1 MPCYSLNQSE
11 KIWKEEIIMTVGGT
25 ICFQK
30 REQNLHVRRSRVS
43 VIYQVLLTKANSIKF
58 LLMRTERL
66 LNYQFTLERQ
76 SPKQCCSVL
85 FLHLTMIQVKALIFH
100 VSQGLPMYQQCVCF
114 KRIKNSYHYARK
126 DFA

>member
-43 VIYQVLLTKANSIKF
+43 VIYQVLLTKANSKKF

-66 LNYQFTLERQ
+66 QNYQFTLERQ
-76 SPKQCCSVL
+76 SPKQCCSVI
-85 FLHLTMIQVKALIFH
+85 FLHLTMIQSKTFIFQN
-100 VSQGLPMYQQCVCF
+100 SECFPMYQQCVCF
-114 KRIKNSYHYARK
+114 R
-126 DFA
+126 